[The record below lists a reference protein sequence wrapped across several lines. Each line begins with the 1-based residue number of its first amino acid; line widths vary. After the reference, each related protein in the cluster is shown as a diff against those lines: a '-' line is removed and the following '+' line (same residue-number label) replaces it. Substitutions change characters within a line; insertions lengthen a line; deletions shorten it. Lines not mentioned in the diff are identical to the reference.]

1 MTVKKWFTL
10 VEMLIVIVIIGILAA
25 ALVPKLVWVQERAR
39 DVARRNELQ
48 QVASAVMTF
57 ELDNGFF
64 PRTWGSVASLS
75 WQLLGTYLKQMPKD
89 PRAQTNIFWCSG
101 TNTSDGEYYYS
112 PMKKAGINGGSF
124 ALISVVEQMSMANYV
139 NKSPF
144 TCPASSTSESRTL
157 SDQLCVRIETTT
169 LSWWATNCQY
179 NPNSPSTNQ
188 LLLILVN

>member
-1 MTVKKWFTL
+1 MIHLGRNAHRHRDYRYLGSSPRPQISLSPRKSKRCRKKKRTPTSGKCSHDFWT
-10 VEMLIVIVIIGILAA
+10 
-25 ALVPKLVWVQERAR
+25 WY
-39 DVARRNELQ
+39 
-48 QVASAVMTF
+48 
-57 ELDNGFF
+57 GFF

-112 PMKKAGINGGSF
+112 PMKKARIDGGSF